1 MAKGVKYMTSL
12 PKFNALTV
20 DVEDY
25 FHVAAFEN
33 NIQPS
38 DWQSMEPRVDRNT
51 RLLLDQFDR
60 NGATATFFFL
70 GWVAER
76 FPELVKEVKRR
87 GHEVASH
94 GYAHTRVHQQ
104 SQTEF
109 AADVHKAKDILEQ
122 LTGDAVIGYRAPSFS
137 INKQSEW
144 AFEILQQAG
153 HLYSSSTYPVK
164 HDLYGVPDWPQ
175 QPYLRPEG
183 IWEIPMPTLT
193 MYGRQL
199 PIAGGGY
206 FRLMPYW
213 LSKKLISK
221 FLHNDQMPY
230 MFYFHPWEIDP
241 SQPRVAGAGQK
252 SKFRHYVNLDK
263 MEHKL
268 DRLLTD
274 FHWRSL
280 GQVYQDTLKR

>member
-1 MAKGVKYMTSL
+1 MNQPT
-12 PKFNALTV
+12 KFNALTI
-20 DVEDY
+20 DIEDY

-33 NIQPS
+33 NIKPS
-38 DWQSMEPRVDRNT
+38 DWAQMEPRVDRNT
-51 RLLLDQFDR
+51 RQLLDQFDR

-76 FPELVKEVKRR
+76 FPELVKEVARR

-94 GYAHTRVHQQ
+94 GYSHTRVHQQ
-104 SQTEF
+104 TPAEF
-109 AADVHKAKDILEQ
+109 TADVVKAKDLLEQ
-122 LTGDAVIGYRAPSFS
+122 LTGQAVPGYRAPSFS

-144 AFEILQQAG
+144 AFQILHDIG
-153 HLYSSSTYPVK
+153 HTYSSSTYPVK

-193 MYGRQL
+193 MVGRQL

-213 LSKKLISK
+213 LSKRLIQR
-221 FLHNDQMPY
+221 FVDQDLMPY
-230 MFYFHPWEIDP
+230 MFYFHPWEIDHQ
-241 SQPRVAGAGQK
+241 QPRIAEAGRK
-252 SKFRHYVNLDK
+252 SKFRHYVNLAK
-263 MEHKL
+263 MEQKL
-268 DRLLTD
+268 DWLLQD
-274 FHWRSL
+274 FQWRSL
-280 GQVYQDTLKR
+280 GQVYQQTLSRK

>member
-1 MAKGVKYMTSL
+1 MTLSINKL
-12 PKFNALTV
+12 NALTV

-25 FHVAAFEN
+25 FHVAAFEQQ
-33 NIQPS
+33 ITPA
-38 DWQSMEPRVDRNT
+38 DWQHMTPRVDRNT
-51 RLLLDQFDR
+51 RVLLDQFDR
-60 NGATATFFFL
+60 NNAKATFFFL

-76 FPELVKEVKRR
+76 FPDLVKEVQRR

-94 GYAHTRVHQQ
+94 GFSHTRVHQQ
-104 SQTEF
+104 TQAEF
-109 AADVHKAKDILEQ
+109 RDDVVKAKDILEQ
-122 LTGDAVIGYRAPSFS
+122 LTGEAVIGYRAPSFS

-144 AFEILQQAG
+144 AFEILKDIG
-153 HLYSSSTYPVK
+153 HVYSSSTYPIK

-175 QPYLRPEG
+175 QPYMRPEG

-193 MYGRQL
+193 MLGRQL

-213 LSKKLISK
+213 LSSTLISK
-221 FLHNDQMPY
+221 FLREDRMPY
-230 MFYFHPWEIDP
+230 MFYFHPWEVDP
-241 SQPRVAGAGQK
+241 EQPRVEGAGQK

-268 DRLLTD
+268 DRLLTQ
-274 FHWRSL
+274 FNWGSL
-280 GQVYQDTLKR
+280 GQVYQQTLKNL

>member
-1 MAKGVKYMTSL
+1 MTL
-12 PKFNALTV
+12 LINKLNALTV

-25 FHVAAFEN
+25 FHVAAFEKQ
-33 NIQPS
+33 ITPA
-38 DWQSMEPRVDRNT
+38 DWHSMTPRVDRNT
-51 RLLLDQFDR
+51 RVLLDQFDR
-60 NGATATFFFL
+60 NNAKATFFFL

-76 FPELVKEVKRR
+76 FPDLVKEVQRR

-94 GYAHTRVHQQ
+94 GFSHTRVHQQ
-104 SQTEF
+104 TPAEF
-109 AADVHKAKDILEQ
+109 RDDVVKAKDILEQ
-122 LTGDAVIGYRAPSFS
+122 LTGEAVIGYRAPSFS

-144 AFEILQQAG
+144 AFEILKDIG
-153 HLYSSSTYPVK
+153 HVYSSSTYPIK

-175 QPYLRPEG
+175 QPYMRPEG

-213 LSKKLISK
+213 LSSKLISK
-221 FLHNDQMPY
+221 FLKEDRMPY
-230 MFYFHPWEIDP
+230 MFYFHPWEVDP
-241 SQPRVAGAGQK
+241 EQPRVAGAGQK

-268 DRLLTD
+268 DRLLTQ
-274 FHWRSL
+274 FNWGSL
-280 GQVYQDTLKR
+280 GQVYQQTLKTL

>member
-1 MAKGVKYMTSL
+1 MTL
-12 PKFNALTV
+12 PIHKLNALTV

-25 FHVAAFEN
+25 FHVAAFEKQ
-33 NIQPS
+33 ITPA
-38 DWQSMEPRVDRNT
+38 DWQDLTPRVDRNT

-60 NGATATFFFL
+60 NNAKATFFFL

-76 FPELVKEVKRR
+76 FPDLVKEVQRR

-104 SQTEF
+104 TTAEF
-109 AADVHKAKDILEQ
+109 RADVVKAKDILEQ
-122 LTGDAVIGYRAPSFS
+122 LTGEAVIGYRAPSFS

-144 AFEILQQAG
+144 AFEILKDIG
-153 HLYSSSTYPVK
+153 HVYSSSTYPIK

-175 QPYLRPEG
+175 QPYMRPEG

-213 LSKKLISK
+213 LSSMLISK
-221 FLHNDQMPY
+221 FLKEDRMPY
-230 MFYFHPWEIDP
+230 MFYFHPWEVDP
-241 SQPRVAGAGQK
+241 EQPRVAGAGHK

-268 DRLLTD
+268 DRLLTQ
-274 FHWRSL
+274 FNWGSL
-280 GQVYQDTLKR
+280 GQVYQQTLKNL

>member
-1 MAKGVKYMTSL
+1 MSINKL
-12 PKFNALTV
+12 NALTV

-25 FHVAAFEN
+25 FHVAAFEQQ
-33 NIQPS
+33 ITPA
-38 DWQSMEPRVDRNT
+38 DWQHMTPRVDRNT
-51 RLLLDQFDR
+51 RVLLDQFDR
-60 NGATATFFFL
+60 NNAKATFFFL

-76 FPELVKEVKRR
+76 FPDLVKEVQRR

-94 GYAHTRVHQQ
+94 GFSHTRVHQQ
-104 SQTEF
+104 TQAEF
-109 AADVHKAKDILEQ
+109 RDDVVKAKDILEQ
-122 LTGDAVIGYRAPSFS
+122 LTGEAVIGYRAPSFS

-144 AFEILQQAG
+144 AFEILKDIG
-153 HLYSSSTYPVK
+153 HVYSSSTYPIK

-175 QPYLRPEG
+175 QPYMRPEG

-193 MYGRQL
+193 MLGRQL

-213 LSKKLISK
+213 LSSTLISK
-221 FLHNDQMPY
+221 FLREDRMPY
-230 MFYFHPWEIDP
+230 MFYFHPWEVDP
-241 SQPRVAGAGQK
+241 EQPRVEGAGQK

-268 DRLLTD
+268 DRLLTQ
-274 FHWRSL
+274 FNWGSL
-280 GQVYQDTLKR
+280 GQVYQQTLKNL

>member
-1 MAKGVKYMTSL
+1 MTLSIN
-12 PKFNALTV
+12 KINALTV

-25 FHVAAFEN
+25 FHVAAFEKQ
-33 NIQPS
+33 ITPA
-38 DWQSMEPRVDRNT
+38 DWNDMTPRVDRNT
-51 RLLLDQFDR
+51 RVLLDQFDR
-60 NGATATFFFL
+60 NNAKATFFFL
-70 GWVAER
+70 GWVAQR
-76 FPELVKEVKRR
+76 FPDLVKEVQRR

-94 GYAHTRVHQQ
+94 GFSHTKVHQQ
-104 SQTEF
+104 TQAEF
-109 AADVHKAKDILEQ
+109 RDDVIRAKDILEQ
-122 LTGDAVIGYRAPSFS
+122 LTGQPVIGYRAPSFS

-144 AFEILQQAG
+144 AFEILKDIG
-153 HLYSSSTYPVK
+153 HLYSSSTYPIK

-175 QPYLRPEG
+175 LPYMRPEG

-193 MYGRQL
+193 MFGRQL

-213 LSKKLISK
+213 LSSSLISK
-221 FLHNDQMPY
+221 FLKEDRMPY

-241 SQPRVAGAGQK
+241 EQPRVAGAGQK

-268 DRLLTD
+268 DQLLTQ
-274 FHWRSL
+274 FNWGSL
-280 GQVYQDTLKR
+280 GQVYQQTLKNL

>member
-1 MAKGVKYMTSL
+1 M
-12 PKFNALTV
+12 KFNALTI
-20 DVEDY
+20 DIEDY

-33 NIQPS
+33 TIKPD
-38 DWQSMEPRVDRNT
+38 DWEQLQPRVDRNT
-51 RLLLDQFDR
+51 RQLLDQFDQH
-60 NGATATFFFL
+60 GATATFFFL

-76 FPELVKEVKRR
+76 FPELVKEVSRR

-104 SQTEF
+104 TSAEF
-109 AADVHKAKDILEQ
+109 TADVRHAKDLLEQ
-122 LTGDAVIGYRAPSFS
+122 LIGKPVPGYRAPSFS

-144 AFEILQQAG
+144 AFQILKDEG
-153 HLYSSSTYPVK
+153 HTYSSSTYPVK

-213 LSKKLISK
+213 LSKRLIDR
-221 FLHNDQMPY
+221 FLRDDSMPY
-230 MFYFHPWEIDP
+230 MFYFHPWEIDVD
-241 SQPRVAGAGQK
+241 QPRISDASQK
-252 SKFRHYVNLDK
+252 SKFRHYVNLDR
-263 MEHKL
+263 MSGKL
-268 DRLLTD
+268 DKLLQD
-274 FHWRSL
+274 YQWQSL
-280 GQVYQDTLKR
+280 AQVYQHKLNPDASAA

>member
-1 MAKGVKYMTSL
+1 MTLSINKL
-12 PKFNALTV
+12 NALTV

-25 FHVAAFEN
+25 FHVAAFEQQ
-33 NIQPS
+33 ITPA
-38 DWQSMEPRVDRNT
+38 DWQHMTPRVDRNT
-51 RLLLDQFDR
+51 RVLLDQFDR
-60 NGATATFFFL
+60 NNAKATFFFL

-76 FPELVKEVKRR
+76 FPELVKEVQRR

-94 GYAHTRVHQQ
+94 GFSHTRVHQQ
-104 SQTEF
+104 TQAEF
-109 AADVHKAKDILEQ
+109 RDDVVKAKDILEQ
-122 LTGDAVIGYRAPSFS
+122 LTGEAVIGYRAPSFS

-144 AFEILQQAG
+144 AFEILKDIG
-153 HLYSSSTYPVK
+153 HVYSSSTYPIK

-175 QPYLRPEG
+175 QPYMRPEG

-193 MYGRQL
+193 MLGRQL

-213 LSKKLISK
+213 LSSKLISK
-221 FLHNDQMPY
+221 FLREDRMPY
-230 MFYFHPWEIDP
+230 MFYFHPWEVDP
-241 SQPRVAGAGQK
+241 EQPRVEGAGQK

-268 DRLLTD
+268 DRLLTQ
-274 FHWRSL
+274 FNWGSL
-280 GQVYQDTLKR
+280 GQVYQQTLKNL

>member
-1 MAKGVKYMTSL
+1 MTLSITKL
-12 PKFNALTV
+12 NALTV

-25 FHVAAFEN
+25 FHVAAFEQQ
-33 NIQPS
+33 ITPA
-38 DWQSMEPRVDRNT
+38 DWQRMTPRVDRNT
-51 RLLLDQFDR
+51 RMLLDQFDR
-60 NGATATFFFL
+60 NQAKATFFFL

-76 FPELVKEVKRR
+76 FPDLVKEVQRR

-94 GYAHTRVHQQ
+94 GFSHTRVHQQ
-104 SQTEF
+104 TPAEF
-109 AADVHKAKDILEQ
+109 RQDVVKAKDILEQ
-122 LTGDAVIGYRAPSFS
+122 LTGESVIGYRAPSFS

-144 AFEILQQAG
+144 AFEILKDIG
-153 HLYSSSTYPVK
+153 HVYSSSTYPIK

-175 QPYLRPEG
+175 QPYMRPEG

-213 LSKKLISK
+213 LSSTLISK
-221 FLHNDQMPY
+221 FLKQDRMPY

-241 SQPRVAGAGQK
+241 EQPRVAGAGQK

-263 MEHKL
+263 MEQKL
-268 DRLLTD
+268 DRLLTQ
-274 FHWRSL
+274 FNWGSL
-280 GQVYQDTLKR
+280 GQVYQQTLKNRE